1 MSIERACTDKDV
13 EKSKEG
19 VRDKDRQE
27 DREEVD
33 TLWSYT
39 VIKEICSFRPAC
51 VSAEA
56 FALQQNATVGW
67 RG

>member
-1 MSIERACTDKDV
+1 MLSIERAGADKDV
-13 EKSKEG
+13 ERCKRTQQRMTG
-19 VRDKDRQE
+19 R
-27 DREEVD
+27 DRE
-33 TLWSYT
+33 LARFWSHA
-39 VIKEICSFRPAC
+39 VIKEICFFRPAC